1 MKTQPITCATIVALL
16 LFAGG
21 CCHGFDRHPVTVS
34 LGPGFQELPH
44 PPLIE
49 VHIFAANAQESHEW
63 ETVSMTEY
71 WGRNRLERS
80 RHEGDRVTF
89 IFGADKPRSQV
100 FSAQQMPQWND
111 LWSKWEKQNAVN
123 LFIMASLPSDPNQP
137 FPDKNGSEDARRL
150 VIPIDKCKWENKE
163 QSFEVVLTPGKVE
176 LRTPMK
182 QK

>member
-1 MKTQPITCATIVALL
+1 MKTQSITCAAIVALL

-34 LGPGFQELPH
+34 LGPAFQQH

-63 ETVSMTEY
+63 ETVPMSEY

-80 RHEGDRVTF
+80 RHESDRVTF
-89 IFGADKPRSQV
+89 TFGPNKPQSQV
-100 FSAQQMPQWND
+100 FSPEIKPQEWNE
-111 LWSKWEKQNAVN
+111 LWSKWEKQNATN

-163 QSFEVVLTPGKVE
+163 QAFDVVLTPGKVE